1 MTDIKESIVFIAS
14 VDELWFNYSEL
25 KTEFLVESELENTN
39 GIKVYLQEMA
49 EINSSTVF
57 IASAA
62 KRTKEQIFC
71 GKFYLYVPVENIKHK
86 YSSEIELYSLKN
98 VMSQ

>member
-14 VDELWFNYSEL
+14 VDELWFNYSE
-25 KTEFLVESELENTN
+25 LVESELENTN

-57 IASAA
+57 IASALNEP
-62 KRTKEQIFC
+62 KNKSLVGYFIFI
-71 GKFYLYVPVENIKHK
+71 F
-86 YSSEIELYSLKN
+86 
-98 VMSQ
+98 Q

>member
-25 KTEFLVESELENTN
+25 KTELLVESELKSTN
-39 GIKVYLQEMA
+39 GNKVYLQKMA

-57 IASAA
+57 IASALNEP
-62 KRTKEQIFC
+62 KNKSLVGYFIFI
-71 GKFYLYVPVENIKHK
+71 F
-86 YSSEIELYSLKN
+86 
-98 VMSQ
+98 Q

>member
-39 GIKVYLQEMA
+39 GIKVYL
-49 EINSSTVF
+49 
-57 IASAA
+57 
-62 KRTKEQIFC
+62 
-71 GKFYLYVPVENIKHK
+71 
-86 YSSEIELYSLKN
+86 
-98 VMSQ
+98 

>member
-14 VDELWFNYSEL
+14 VDELWFNYSE
-25 KTEFLVESELENTN
+25 LVESELENTN

-62 KRTKEQIFC
+62 ERSNEKIFG
-71 GKFYLYVPVENIKHK
+71 GKFIFIL
-86 YSSEIELYSLKN
+86 
-98 VMSQ
+98 Q